1 MEKGGGGVK
10 IDVLGQCL
18 GSGGGF
24 FENERQFV

>member
-1 MEKGGGGVK
+1 MEKGGGVK